1 MSTSSPNISNRH
13 QDSGIPTY
21 PRAQMQTPLRLS
33 ACLPVCQLDLCLH
46 VRNTYKIGCVHT
58 HVCACVH
65 VPMHRCLYLFV
76 SISDLPTED
85 QLSVPYTLRTRYAS
99 GPRSAGFRWHCL
111 FRLSFAVRRS
121 PGYFYR
127 GRAFRLI
134 TVCEIGFRKAVP
146 VAARVRPTHRLWGQL
161 TVDVARC
168 R

>member
-46 VRNTYKIGCVHT
+46 VRNTYKIGCAHT
-58 HVCACVH
+58 HACACVH

-76 SISDLPTED
+76 SISGLPTED
-85 QLSVPYTLRTRYAS
+85 QLSVPYFANKLSLRPTQCWVPMAL
-99 GPRSAGFRWHCL
+99 PVPVV
-111 FRLSFAVRRS
+111 VRRTPVAWLLLPRPCVSVNYSVRDRFPQSSSRSS
-121 PGYFYR
+121 PG
-127 GRAFRLI
+127 
-134 TVCEIGFRKAVP
+134 
-146 VAARVRPTHRLWGQL
+146 AAYPPSLGQL